1 MPKRD
6 SQSHCLGVEKLKNS
20 ARTFLGITL
29 SVKTGTHQRTHLPR
43 TWGVVALE
51 TETKTLTLAHPRVHD
66 HPRNFFRERPRPK
79 SKSVTATVFQRNQ
92 FLAHV
97 LKISAVTQIFSKLKI
112 RGKRRQIEHPRP
124 LLFCGSQIWTAGA
137 KFHGTLARAS
147 RLAPGPL
154 HFSL

>member
-79 SKSVTATVFQRNQ
+79 SKSVTATVFQRNRIFGPCLENFCRHSDLFKTQ
-92 FLAHV
+92 NTLEETARRTSEATTFLRFPN
-97 LKISAVTQIFSKLKI
+97 LDCWGKISWHT
-112 RGKRRQIEHPRP
+112 G
-124 LLFCGSQIWTAGA
+124 
-137 KFHGTLARAS
+137 
-147 RLAPGPL
+147 
-154 HFSL
+154 